1 MLSAIGDFGGSNPE
15 SHAAAA
21 EYLEACNK
29 IFERGIL
36 SHSKIM
42 DLQSPA
48 LINIRSEFSYFQQWH
63 RHLQETCPGVI
74 YNLIAYNAMYVCMY
88 VHVYIPKCYTTH

>member
-1 MLSAIGDFGGSNPE
+1 MLSAIREISEKSNSE

-36 SHSKIM
+36 SHSKIT

-48 LINIRSEFSYFQQWH
+48 LMNIQSGFSYFQQWH
-63 RHLQETCPGVI
+63 RHLQETCPGVLIDNI
-74 YNLIAYNAMYVCMY
+74 Y
-88 VHVYIPKCYTTH
+88 